1 MLRKSFTKT
10 ITLGLPLM
18 GAAFQGAHSQ
28 TAGPKDSTIYP
39 GFFNS
44 VPNNFNYPLLGLANV
59 ANDNYSSFKIGLLNI
74 TKGNLNGVQAGISI
88 RPLHP

>member
-10 ITLGLPLM
+10 ITLGLLLM
-18 GAAFQGAHSQ
+18 GAAFQGANARM
-28 TAGPKDSTIYP
+28 AGPKDSTIYP

-44 VPNNFNYPLLGLANV
+44 VPNNFNYPMLGLANV
-59 ANDNYSSFKIGLLNI
+59 ANENYSRFQIGLLNI
-74 TKGNLNGVQAGISI
+74 TKGNLNGAQVGISI